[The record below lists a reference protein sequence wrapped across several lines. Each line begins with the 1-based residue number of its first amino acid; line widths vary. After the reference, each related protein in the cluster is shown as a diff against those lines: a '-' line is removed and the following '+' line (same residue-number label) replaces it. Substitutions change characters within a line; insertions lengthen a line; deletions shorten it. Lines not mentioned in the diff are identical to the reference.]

1 MYAVTSAVARAPIAV
16 AKKTNA
22 TVAKRA
28 AAVKPVAAVKGANE
42 KVRIRFFVFCV
53 FEVRTG
59 RALAG
64 EGRGCATRDAS
75 RRIGRR
81 RERGSRPVRTDRV
94 NFVSLV
100 SVATGRVHRSRRP
113 SSVIRRTARR
123 PDRSVIEV
131 VETG

>member
-1 MYAVTSAVARAPIAV
+1 MQTNERPRDALDAPHEDSHTAEKMYAVTSAVARAPIAV

-42 KVRIRFFVFCV
+42 KVRNRFFLV

-59 RALAG
+59 RAFGLAG

-75 RRIGRR
+75 HRSVDDANAGRVRYARIG
-81 RERGSRPVRTDRV
+81 
-94 NFVSLV
+94 
-100 SVATGRVHRSRRP
+100 
-113 SSVIRRTARR
+113 
-123 PDRSVIEV
+123 
-131 VETG
+131 